1 MVASGARVGGLVRAA
16 RQGRGVGL
24 RELAARIGVSPATLS
39 EIEHGRT
46 RLTVDRLG
54 LIAAALDMPVGD
66 VLDGRTPRAAEASSE
81 PGRDATDW
89 RRYDPLDLDPVLDAA
104 RAEFLAVGYHG
115 ATMRRI
121 AARCGLSVSGLYHH
135 YAGKQQILLALV
147 EVTMAD
153 LGRRSDA
160 ARAEGRDPVD
170 RFCLLVENLALY
182 HSHRAE
188 LAFVGNTEMRSFTE
202 ANRRR
207 VAGLRTRQQRMV
219 DTEVDAAVAAGAFRP
234 DHPHEASRAVVT
246 MCTALTDWYRPGGPS
261 TPEQI
266 ARRYVG
272 FALDMLED
280 VRAAG

>member
-1 MVASGARVGGLVRAA
+1 MADGGARVGGLVRAA
-16 RQGRGVGL
+16 RLGRGVGL
-24 RELAARIGVSPATLS
+24 RELAATIGVSPATLS

-66 VLDGRTPRAAEASSE
+66 VLDGRVPRPAEESSE
-81 PGRDATDW
+81 LPPADW

-135 YAGKQQILLALV
+135 HAGKQRILLALV

-153 LGRRSDA
+153 LGRRADA

-202 ANRRR
+202 TNRRR
-207 VAGLRTRQQRMV
+207 VAGLRTRQQRIV
-219 DTEVDAAVAAGAFRP
+219 DAEVDAAVAAGAFRP

>member
-1 MVASGARVGGLVRAA
+1 MAVDDAQRVGASVRAA
-16 RQGRGVGL
+16 RLARGAGL
-24 RELAARIGVSPATLS
+24 RRLAARIGVSPATLS
-39 EIEHGRT
+39 QIEHGRT

-54 LIAAALDMPVGD
+54 LIAAALDMPVAD
-66 VLDGRTPRAAEASSE
+66 LLDGRVPRPVEESSE
-81 PGRDATDW
+81 RPPADW

-121 AARCGLSVSGLYHH
+121 AHRCGLSVSGLYHH
-135 YAGKQQILLALV
+135 FAGKQQILLALV

-153 LGRRSDA
+153 LGGRADA

-207 VAGLRTRQQRMV
+207 VADLRTRLQRMV
-219 DTEVDAAVAAGAFRP
+219 DAEVDAAVSAGAFRP
-234 DHPHEASRAVVT
+234 DHAHEASRAVVT
-246 MCTALTDWYRPGGPS
+246 MCTAVTDWYRPGGPS